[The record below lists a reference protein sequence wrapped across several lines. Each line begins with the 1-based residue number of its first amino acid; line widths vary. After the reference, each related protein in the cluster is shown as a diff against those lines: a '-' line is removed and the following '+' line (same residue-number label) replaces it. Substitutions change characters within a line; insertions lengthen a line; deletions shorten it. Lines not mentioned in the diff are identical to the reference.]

1 MDCSDSCHISDF
13 KIWNKFGE
21 IEFLD
26 PIDLSKISVL
36 DLTSSVQIQ
45 MGKIEIMQD
54 DFHALASHDKLLK
67 LFSNRCYLK
76 FKGLFKEGKTTKYKF
91 RRKMEKFAEICDSQL
106 ISINTAKNLVVLFCQ
121 KPV

>member
-1 MDCSDSCHISDF
+1 MDCSDSCHISNF

-54 DFHALASHDKLLK
+54 DFHALASHDILLK
-67 LFSNRCYLK
+67 MFSNRCYLK
-76 FKGLFKEGKTTKYKF
+76 FKGLFK
-91 RRKMEKFAEICDSQL
+91 
-106 ISINTAKNLVVLFCQ
+106 
-121 KPV
+121 